1 MSVTGSSTS
10 PGQTPPALRQRLR
23 EIRASLVDRLW
34 LSLLIVVF
42 VGVPLSLLRTT
53 TTGWLPLYDA
63 HIAIGV
69 LVVCVFLARKR
80 LSTTFK
86 VAAIV
91 VIFWTIGLAGLFAT
105 GLIGASLWWL
115 SLSVLLISALYSVRA
130 GMLAALV
137 MLATVA
143 LAGAGYVQGWLTLP
157 FDANAY
163 IRTPA
168 AWGSIMVG
176 VVLLP
181 LLVFSTVASF
191 HASTLQL
198 LEELD
203 AQHEL
208 VRQLADH
215 DELTGV
221 PTLRLATDRLEQ
233 ALLGAARSGGRVAV
247 LFIDLDGFK
256 AINDTH
262 GHDAGDAVLKAV
274 AVRCSHIVRADDTIA
289 RRGGDE
295 FIAVLKEVAGPPA
308 ALALAQRILDA
319 LAAPVPYGVES
330 LHVGAS
336 IGIAL
341 FPEHAATAAGM
352 IRAGDGAMYEAKR
365 SGTNQ
370 VRMAQPLPPQ
380 ASA

>member
-1 MSVTGSSTS
+1 MRSDRSQAV
-10 PGQTPPALRQRLR
+10 RKRLG
-23 EIRASLVDRLW
+23 EIRAGIVDRLW
-34 LSLLIVVF
+34 LSLLVVVL
-42 VGVPLSLLRTT
+42 VGVPLSVLRATA
-53 TTGWLPLYDA
+53 TGWLPLYSA
-63 HIAIGV
+63 HVAIGV
-69 LVVCVFLARKR
+69 LVVCVFLGRKR
-80 LSTTFK
+80 LSTAFK
-86 VAAIV
+86 LGVIV
-91 VIFWTIGLAGLFAT
+91 VIFWTIGLIGLFAT

-115 SLSVLLISALYSVRA
+115 SLSVLLTSALYSVRA
-130 GMLAALV
+130 GIVAALL
-137 MLATVA
+137 MLLTVA
-143 LAGAGYVQGWLTLP
+143 LAGAGYVQGWLVVP

-163 IRTPA
+163 VRTPA
-168 AWGSIMVG
+168 AWGSIMVA

-181 LLVFSTVASF
+181 VLVFSTVASF
-191 HASTLQL
+191 QRSTLQL
-198 LEELD
+198 LEEVD
-203 AQHEL
+203 AQHDL

-233 ALLGAARSGGRVAV
+233 ALLGAARSGKRVAV

-274 AVRCSHIVRADDTIA
+274 AARCSHVVRVDDTIA

-295 FIAVLKEVAGPPA
+295 FIAVLKEVEGA
-308 ALALAQRILDA
+308 AAAVALAQRILDA
-319 LAAPVPYGVES
+319 LAAPVPYDQQG
-330 LHVGAS
+330 LQVGAS

-352 IRAGDGAMYEAKR
+352 LRAGDGAMYEAKR

-370 VRMAQPLPPQ
+370 IRVAAPAQ